1 MEKEELVYQLIERV
15 EILEVLFFTN
25 QTKISKE
32 TIEESKEKIR
42 NEEGQIE

>member
-1 MEKEELVYQLIERV
+1 LEKEELVYQLIERV